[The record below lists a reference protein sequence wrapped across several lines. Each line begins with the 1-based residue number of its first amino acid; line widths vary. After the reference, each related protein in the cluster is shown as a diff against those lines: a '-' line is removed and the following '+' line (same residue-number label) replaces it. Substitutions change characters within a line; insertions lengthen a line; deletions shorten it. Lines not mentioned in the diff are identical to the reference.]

1 MEMKARMPQIIIIP
15 QGVLFSV
22 GGNPAFGSAGMGLAA
37 TTVAVAESRATIPL
51 ASPVATAVFVVVE
64 SILAWQ
70 R

>member
-1 MEMKARMPQIIIIP
+1 MDNIEIP
-15 QGVLFSV
+15 AKMTAYHETPFFPGLIPVL
-22 GGNPAFGSAGMGLAA
+22 GSLGAA
-37 TTVAVAESRATIPL
+37 ATTTVAVAESLATIPL